1 MFSIILKILKS
12 QDLSI
17 KYRLFFFQT
26 IALISSTLETL
37 TLISFIPII
46 TIFMD
51 INVLINSEIFQSIN
65 FLTTLSKK
73 EIIYLMSF
81 SSASII
87 LLSFLMSLYVN
98 HLNYKFSA
106 ILGKKISL
114 KIYKSFIAKDI
125 IFFNEISPIEIT
137 KTITFEV
144 PRLIEQVIQPCFRLI
159 VKASLIVFIT
169 LVILIHNFY
178 FSFVLF
184 FIIFLFYL
192 FFNLIFKKKVSVI
205 GREISLNQSK
215 IHLATTETFNF
226 IREIKIFNK
235 ENFFKN
241 RFIFSSD
248 KFYENFTRIG
258 PISQMPK
265 VILENLFLIIVL
277 LSVSTLSMT
286 IGVDSLTKILI
297 TTSFYIIC
305 VLKLIPAFQNLY
317 YEYANIKSAEQT
329 LKIIEKIYFS
339 RPKKNLKNLNKIN
352 FKKSIKFNN
361 ISFNYKQNNNF
372 VFKNINFQ
380 ILKNQSHAIVG
391 KTGSG
396 KSTLIDILCGFT
408 KIKNGKILI
417 DGKNINYFGN
427 SKWFENISMVKQNFF
442 GLNDTILSNIILDNK
457 FDKDRLEKVIKISQ
471 LKGVIKS
478 KKSGLNYIIG
488 ENGSKLSGGQKQRL
502 SIARSLYHVKDILIL
517 DEATSALDE
526 NTEKLVLNAIKNEY
540 DLTLIL
546 VTHNKEISNL
556 MKNKINIENFS
567 INVKES

>member
-1 MFSIILKILKS
+1 MFSTILKLLRS
-12 QDLSI
+12 QELSV
-17 KYRLFFFQT
+17 KYKLFFFQI

-51 INVLINSEIFQSIN
+51 INILINSEIFQSVD

-73 EIIYLMSF
+73 EIIYFMSF

-106 ILGKKISL
+106 ILGQKISL
-114 KIYKSFIAKDI
+114 KIYKSFIAKNI

-137 KTITFEV
+137 KTITYEV

-159 VKASLIVFIT
+159 IKASLIIFIT
-169 LVILIHNFY
+169 LIILIHNFA

-184 FIIFLFYL
+184 FIVFLFYL
-192 FFNLIFKKKVSVI
+192 FFNLIFKKRVSVI

-215 IHLATTETFNF
+215 IHQSTTETFNF

-241 RFIFSSD
+241 RFIISSD
-248 KFYENFTRIG
+248 KFYENLTKIS

-277 LSVSTLSMT
+277 LSVSTISMT
-286 IGVDSLTKILI
+286 IGVDSLPKILI

-317 YEYANIKSAEQT
+317 YEYANIKSAEET
-329 LKIIEKIYFS
+329 LKIIGKIYFS
-339 RPKKNLKNLNKIN
+339 RPKKNYNNLNKIN
-352 FKKSIKFNN
+352 FKNSIHFNN
-361 ISFNYKQNNNF
+361 ISLNYKQNNNF
-372 VFKNINFQ
+372 VFKSINFK

-408 KIKNGKILI
+408 KIKDGKILI

-427 SKWFENISMVKQNFF
+427 SKWFENISIVKQNFF

-457 FDKDRLEKVIKISQ
+457 FDKNKLEKVIKISQ
-471 LKGVIKS
+471 LRGVIKS
-478 KKSGLNYIIG
+478 KKNGLKYIIG

-502 SIARSLYHVKDILIL
+502 SIARSLYHVKNILIL

-556 MKNKINIENFS
+556 MKNKINIEDFS
-567 INVKES
+567 TKVNES